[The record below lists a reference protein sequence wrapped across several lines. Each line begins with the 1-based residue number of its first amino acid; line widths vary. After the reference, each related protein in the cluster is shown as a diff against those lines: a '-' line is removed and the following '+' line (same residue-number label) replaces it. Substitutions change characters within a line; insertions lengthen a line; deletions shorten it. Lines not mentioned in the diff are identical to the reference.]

1 MWSVSTQKR
10 LFGSGVKQMIIHT
23 QFLQD
28 EKQNFSNRWQ
38 GTKPDSLEEFGN
50 ESYSAF
56 VRC

>member
-28 EKQNFSNRWQ
+28 EKQIFPTVDKELSP
-38 GTKPDSLEEFGN
+38 T
-50 ESYSAF
+50 
-56 VRC
+56 V